1 MRRLIWLGLVLALS
15 WSGWW
20 LIAASS
26 MRGGIEQWFAD
37 RRAEGWQAET
47 VDTRLS
53 GYPLSIDILLDRPAL
68 ADPDTGVAFE
78 TSSMRLSA
86 PTWWPGHIT
95 VTLPEQAMRVATT
108 RTRHDVSAEAA
119 TAVMRLRPRSDL
131 QLQEMAVSTAR
142 WSITSPEGALWSA
155 DALTLT
161 VRQDETTP
169 ELYAF
174 VADAPNFVPGGV
186 PRRQLR
192 IPQDWPIA
200 FASLKLEAL
209 IRFDRPFDRR
219 TIEDSRPQPRRI
231 DLSLAEAAWGPLLLR
246 SAAALDVSEEGKLT
260 GEWSLQARNW
270 QDILTL
276 AENAGTLPSQLR
288 PQLDNIL
295 AALARGGGN
304 PDAIDVTLTLR
315 NGQIFLGFIP
325 LGQAP
330 RVILR

>member
-1 MRRLIWLGLVLALS
+1 MRRLIWLMVVLALS

-20 LIAASS
+20 VFVANS
-26 MRGGIEQWFAD
+26 MRGGIEQWFSD

-47 VDTRLS
+47 ADTRLS
-53 GYPLSIDILLDRPAL
+53 GYPTSIDILLDRPAL

-78 TSSMRLSA
+78 TPSMRLSA
-86 PTWWPGHIT
+86 PAWWPGHMT
-95 VTLPEQAMRVATT
+95 VALPEQAMRVATP
-108 RTRHDVSAEAA
+108 RTRHEVSAEAA
-119 TAVMRLRPRSDL
+119 TAVLRLRPRSDL
-131 QLQEMAVSTAR
+131 QVQEMDVGAGR
-142 WSITSPEGALWSA
+142 WDITSPEGTVWGAE
-155 DALTLT
+155 ALTLN
-161 VRQDETTP
+161 VRQDETKP

-174 VADAPNFVPGGV
+174 VANAPNFTPGGV

-200 FASLKLEAL
+200 FDSLKLEAL

-219 TIEDSRPQPRRI
+219 TLEDVRPQPRRI
-231 DLSLAEAAWGPLLLR
+231 DLSVAEAAWGSLSLR
-246 SAAALDVSEEGKLT
+246 SAAALDVSEDGRLT

-270 QDILTL
+270 QDILTV
-276 AENAGTLPSQLR
+276 AENAGSLPSQLR

-295 AALARGGGN
+295 AALARGSGN

>member
-1 MRRLIWLGLVLALS
+1 MRRLIWLVVVLALS

-20 LIAASS
+20 IFAGSS
-26 MRGGIEQWFAD
+26 MRGGIEQWFSD

-47 VDTRLS
+47 ADMRLS
-53 GYPLSIDILLDRPAL
+53 GYPLAIDLLLDRPAL

-78 TSSMRLSA
+78 TPSMRLSA
-86 PTWWPGHIT
+86 PAWWPGHIT
-95 VTLPEQAMRVATT
+95 VTLPEQAMRVATP

-119 TAVMRLRPRSDL
+119 QAVMRLRAHSDL
-131 QLQEMAVSTAR
+131 QLREMAVSAGR
-142 WSITSPEGALWSA
+142 WGVTSPEGTLWSA
-155 DALTLT
+155 KALTLS
-161 VRQDETTP
+161 VQQDATTP

-174 VADAPNFVPGGV
+174 VADAPTFTPGGV
-186 PRRQLR
+186 PRRLLR

-200 FASLKLEAL
+200 FDSLRLEAL
-209 IRFDRPFDRR
+209 IRFDHPFDRR
-219 TIEDSRPQPRRI
+219 TIEVARPQPRRI
-231 DLSLAEAAWGPLLLR
+231 DLSLAEAAWGTLLLR
-246 SAAALDVSEEGKLT
+246 SAAALDVSEDGLLT

-270 QDILTL
+270 QDMLAL
-276 AENAGTLPSQLR
+276 AETAGTLPSQLR
-288 PQLDNIL
+288 PQLDSIL
-295 AALARGGGN
+295 AALARGSGN